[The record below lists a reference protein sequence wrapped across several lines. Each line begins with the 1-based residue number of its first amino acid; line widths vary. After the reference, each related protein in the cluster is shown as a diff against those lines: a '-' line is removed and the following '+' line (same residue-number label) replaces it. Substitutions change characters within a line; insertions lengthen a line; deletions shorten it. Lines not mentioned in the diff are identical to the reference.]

1 MKTPLPVELRTDRVN
16 VLTPKEL
23 QTVCTPVERGE
34 FIADIL
40 TKMKIG
46 VAGGVGLAANQVGET
61 KRIILVN
68 TGSVR
73 QFLINPV
80 IVKKYG
86 GTIMSTEG
94 CLSFPGRRVRVVRNK
109 QIIVEGFSPDWKPLR
124 FKFQGLNAIVVQH
137 EVDHLDGITCV
148 DKAVRELAC

>member
-1 MKTPLPVELRTDRVN
+1 M
-16 VLTPKEL
+16 LTPKEL
-23 QTVCTPVERGE
+23 KTVCTPVERGE
-34 FIADIL
+34 FVGHIL
-40 TKMKIG
+40 SKMEIG

-73 QFLINPV
+73 QFFINPV

-86 GTIMSTEG
+86 GTTMSTEG
-94 CLSFPGRRVRVVRNK
+94 CLSFPGRRVRVVRARR
-109 QIIVEGFSPDWKPLR
+109 IIIEGFSPDWKPLR
-124 FKFQGLNAIVVQH
+124 FKFKNLNAVVVQH